1 MYLVEI
7 NICAVTRRLRR
18 KNQPRR
24 DLERS
29 VWAQKTQSLKAWIG
43 MSFFAIRRET
53 DQNVWRLMSDRGSA
67 MNEVIDRS
75 RGQIGRVLV
84 LAS

>member
-1 MYLVEI
+1 
-7 NICAVTRRLRR
+7 
-18 KNQPRR
+18 
-24 DLERS
+24 
-29 VWAQKTQSLKAWIG
+29 
-43 MSFFAIRRET
+43 MSFFAIRTET

-75 RGQIGRVLV
+75 RGQTGSVLV

>member
-1 MYLVEI
+1 M
-7 NICAVTRRLRR
+7 TRRLRR

-29 VWAQKTQSLKAWIG
+29 VWAEKTQSLKSLDWNEF
-43 MSFFAIRRET
+43 FFAIRRET

-75 RGQIGRVLV
+75 RGQIGRVL
-84 LAS
+84 AS